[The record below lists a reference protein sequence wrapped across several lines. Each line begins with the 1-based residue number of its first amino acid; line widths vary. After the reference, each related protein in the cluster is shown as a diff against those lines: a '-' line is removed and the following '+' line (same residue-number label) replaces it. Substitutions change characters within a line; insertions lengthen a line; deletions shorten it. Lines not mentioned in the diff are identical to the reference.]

1 MVCIMSFDTEEEA
14 VILANGTEVGLA
26 GAIWTTD
33 VRAFSRLTRTS
44 RLTHTHRLTHTTKA
58 KRSPTSHRV

>member
-1 MVCIMSFDTEEEA
+1 MVCVMPFDTEEEA

-33 VRAFSRLTRTS
+33 VRGFSRLTRTS
-44 RLTHTHRLTHTTKA
+44 RLTHTH
-58 KRSPTSHRV
+58 

>member
-1 MVCIMSFDTEEEA
+1 MVCVMLLDTEEEA

-33 VRAFSRLTRTS
+33 VRGFSRLTRTS
-44 RLTHTHRLTHTTKA
+44 CLTHTTKA
-58 KRSPTSHRV
+58 KRSPTSHGV